1 MAIPQ
6 QPLVSA
12 LIALQFVSF
21 GWRLNREIT
30 VGDGKRKTWL
40 PMPDYLNVLSLLAI
54 IAICVVIP
62 LAGGKCDRLAN
73 AALVAG
79 YVLIA
84 FHPINEAAH
93 YRLFSGKGRSSTSVN
108 RTAIIPGL
116 RIRKYFLSSLR
127 SSSVVSLGMLHGTLE
142 HRHSGLFQAV
152 CRIYIPQLT
161 CNFPMLA

>member
-40 PMPDYLNVLSLLAI
+40 PLPDYLNVLSLLAI
-54 IAICVVIP
+54 ISICVVIP
-62 LAGGKCDRLAN
+62 LAGGKCDRLAKV
-73 AALVAG
+73 ALVAG

-93 YRLFSGKGRSSTSVN
+93 YRLFSGKGRSVYLNKSGGDYPWITDQE
-108 RTAIIPGL
+108 I
-116 RIRKYFLSSLR
+116 
-127 SSSVVSLGMLHGTLE
+127 SSVILTLIVVSIAGYAAW
-142 HRHSGLFQAV
+142 HS
-152 CRIYIPQLT
+152 
-161 CNFPMLA
+161 